1 MDMKKERDGAVILLF
16 PAILLAAL
24 LIALDIAVHI
34 TGLNPGTETRSKK
47 SRKITSDAE
56 DPEQKSGNEIQY
68 ERLLFTEQALLEE
81 LRQLQEGADSGNTRD
96 RKLRMAELEDEL
108 HRIQIEKRI
117 LQARMEAEK
126 LQ

>member
-34 TGLNPGTETRSKK
+34 TGLNPRAETRSKR
-47 SRKITSDAE
+47 SRKITADTE

-68 ERLLFTEQALLEE
+68 ERLLFTEQALLDEI
-81 LRQLQEGADSGNTRD
+81 RQLQEDADSGNIRD
-96 RKLRMAELEDEL
+96 RELRMAGLEDEL
-108 HRIQIEKRI
+108 HGIQIEKRI